1 MANFQEIFQN
11 YVNLPYDQLLSIAR
25 GEFEKLSVYF
35 HEGFGGNT
43 ETACQ
48 ALLLFV
54 STVIGADGK
63 LTALES
69 RFLNDLLE
77 QEDNYDDT
85 FNVVSALS
93 SEETRE
99 LSDNLIDAL
108 PTEAKAAALTVALCF
123 CAVDETISRDEIAYF
138 ERLMD

>member
-1 MANFQEIFQN
+1 MATLQEIYRN
-11 YVNLPYDQLLSIAR
+11 YVNLSYGELLTIAR
-25 GEFEKLSVYF
+25 GEFDKLSSYF
-35 HEGFGGNT
+35 HEGFRGNT

-69 RFLNDLLE
+69 RFLNDLIG
-77 QEDNYDDT
+77 QEDNYEDT

-99 LSDNLIDAL
+99 LADNLIDAL
-108 PTEAKAAALTVALCF
+108 SFEAKAAALTVALCF
-123 CAVDETISRDEIAYF
+123 CAVDETISRDEIAYL

>member
-1 MANFQEIFQN
+1 MATFQEIFQN

-25 GEFEKLSVYF
+25 GEFDKLSLYF
-35 HEGFGGNT
+35 NEGFRGNT

-69 RFLNDLLE
+69 RFLNDLIG
-77 QEDNYDDT
+77 QEDNYEST

-99 LSDNLIDAL
+99 LADNLIDAL